1 MESESAPAPTPVV
14 YRPRRLIVL
23 GTVATLCLLGL
34 TLFGWFALPVGLRAQ
49 FTLSQIVT
57 LLIILFGL
65 VAGIVIIASSNVR
78 ADAEGLRIRNGLGR
92 HRIAW
97 SQVHK
102 FLLRPGDP
110 WAIVLIKPDDRPF
123 EVDLDAEKRQLM
135 GIQAGDEP
143 AASIAIADLTERQ
156 RRFAQPAD

>member
-1 MESESAPAPTPVV
+1 MPGEPGPTTPGLTPVV
-14 YRPRRLIVL
+14 YRPRRLIML
-23 GTVATLCLLGL
+23 ATVASLCLLGL
-34 TLFGWFALPVGLRAQ
+34 SLFGWFALPPDLRAT
-49 FTLSQIVT
+49 FTTSQIVT
-57 LLIILFGL
+57 LLIILGGL
-65 VAGIVIIASSNVR
+65 VAGMVIIGSSNVR
-78 ADAEGLRIRNGLGR
+78 VDADGLRIRNGLAR
-92 HRIAW
+92 HQIAW

-143 AASIAIADLTERQ
+143 AASEAIAKLSELQ
-156 RRFAQPAD
+156 RRFA